1 MSTISECAPVPP
13 DQDSECSCLLWLLP
27 MVDSHVAVLVVPADL
42 QTAPPIGS
50 EAATMTPAT
59 AYKKFHSFNN
69 SSAQHN
75 ILRPCLKASPDID
88 YTLFDTGSTHGAA

>member
-1 MSTISECAPVPP
+1 MI
-13 DQDSECSCLLWLLP
+13 
-27 MVDSHVAVLVVPADL
+27 DSHVAVLVVPADL

-50 EAATMTPAT
+50 EAAAMSPAT

-75 ILRPCLKASPDID
+75 IHRYCFESFLRFLVHS
-88 YTLFDTGSTHGAA
+88 YGFRTL